1 MDMSNSPQVRKEP
14 FGQQDQAADRACL
27 PHAAVQIYSWICL
40 SLAVQMLNG
49 YMLTVLAAILIIFSF
64 KICRAR
70 FMLLLRRTRWII
82 FSMLIIYAYTTPG
95 AALWPQFGSFS
106 PVADGIADGLLQLTR
121 LLAVLAGLSILLTL
135 LSQSQLVAGLY
146 SLSRPFCIV
155 GLSRERFAVRLALT
169 LRYAESA
176 MQQSRGHWRDS
187 MEQMLAPGPSVLGF
201 IDLQVTSLCLRDW
214 MQVVAVSAALLGIWL
229 MMGAWL

>member
-1 MDMSNSPQVRKEP
+1 MDMSNSPQVQKEP
-14 FGQQDQAADRACL
+14 FGKQDQAVDTACL

-49 YMLTVLAAILIIFSF
+49 YMLTVLAVILIIFSF
-64 KICRAR
+64 KICWAR
-70 FMLLLRRTRWII
+70 FMLLLRRTRWIL
-82 FSMLIIYAYTTPG
+82 FSMFIIYAYTTPG
-95 AALWPQFGSFS
+95 AALWPQLGSFS

-135 LSQSQLVAGLY
+135 LSQSQLIAGVY

-176 MQQSRGHWRDS
+176 MKQSRGHWRDS
-187 MEQMLAPGPSVLGF
+187 MEQMLAPGPSEPGF